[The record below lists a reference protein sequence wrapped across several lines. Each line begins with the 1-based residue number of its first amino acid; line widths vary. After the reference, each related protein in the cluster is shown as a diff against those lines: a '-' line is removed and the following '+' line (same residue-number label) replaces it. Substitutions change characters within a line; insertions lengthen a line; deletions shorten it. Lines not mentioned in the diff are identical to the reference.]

1 LKIYEKTYTINE
13 IRICIDD
20 LLLLIQLSGCYSY
33 KTILSSD
40 LPVSDSIRY
49 SYIIHGQ
56 NSKYL
61 LGNTIISNG
70 MLSGTIDT
78 VKDSR
83 QIGKKIHVYLASDT
97 VIKISKGMIL
107 SIPLDGMKKVEM
119 AKVDVIGTILL
130 AGISGL
136 VIFAVVGWVV
146 FSSSGGMGF

>member
-1 LKIYEKTYTINE
+1 MKKHTQLMKSVSVLMIF
-13 IRICIDD
+13 
-20 LLLLIQLSGCYSY
+20 LLLIQLSGCYSY

-83 QIGKKIHVYLASDT
+83 QIGKKIHAYLASDT